1 MTNGNTFLDF
11 IVAAKIN
18 RELAVAFMQLMN
30 PEDIK
35 PFLDEHGFIIAEE
48 DVAKVV
54 EVRQLFAEMQHP
66 QGGDRY

>member
-1 MTNGNTFLDF
+1 MTNGNSFLDF
-11 IVAAKIN
+11 IVAAKKN
-18 RELAVAFMQLMN
+18 RELAVAFMQLMS

-35 PFLDEHGFIIAEE
+35 PFLDGHGYIIAEE
-48 DVAKVV
+48 DVEKVV

>member
-1 MTNGNTFLDF
+1 MANGKSFLDF
-11 IVAAKIN
+11 IVDAKAD

-35 PFLDEHGFIIAEE
+35 PFFDQHGYEIKE
-48 DVAKVV
+48 DDVEKVV
-54 EVRQLFAEMQHP
+54 EVRQLFAEMPHP